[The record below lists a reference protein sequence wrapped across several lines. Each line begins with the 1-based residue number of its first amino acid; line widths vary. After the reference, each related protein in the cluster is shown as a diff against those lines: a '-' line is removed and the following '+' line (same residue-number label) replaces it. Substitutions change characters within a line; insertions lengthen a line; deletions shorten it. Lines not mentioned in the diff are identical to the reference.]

1 MTDARLTPSRGD
13 LIAHALHG
21 DHPALRPVHPQT
33 CRVIAPSLPLRRAP
47 DGAAAYE
54 TELLY
59 GEAFDVYALEGGFAW
74 GQAKRDGYV
83 GYFPAAGLVA
93 AGDAPTHRVSA
104 LRSFVYPAPS
114 IKSTPLMAMPYNAL
128 VRLLPDEPGDAQ
140 DRFTRFEAGFVYTAH
155 LTPLHQPAQDPV
167 AEAERFIGIPYL
179 WGGKSSFGL
188 DCSGLVENACFA
200 CSIPALRDSDMQE
213 HALGT
218 QKPIPPNGAAY
229 ARGDLLFWPG
239 HVAIAQGDGRMI
251 HANAHH
257 MMVASEPIDDAI
269 TRIAAKGTQL
279 RTVRSLPVP

>member
-1 MTDARLTPSRGD
+1 MTDARLTPVRGD
-13 LIAHALHG
+13 IVAHALHG

-33 CRVIAPSLPLRRAP
+33 CRVMAPSLPLRRAP

-83 GYFPAAGLVA
+83 GYLPAIGLRA
-93 AGDAPTHRVSA
+93 AMDAPTHRVSA
-104 LRSFVYPAPS
+104 LRSFIYAMPS
-114 IKSTPLMAMPYNAL
+114 IKTTPLMALPCNAL
-128 VRLLPDEPGDAQ
+128 VRPLPDEPGDAPHG
-140 DRFTRFEAGFVYTAH
+140 FTRVEAGFVYTAH
-155 LTPLHQPAQDPV
+155 FTALSQPAQDPV

-200 CSIPALRDSDMQE
+200 CAIPALRDSNMQE
-213 HALGT
+213 KSLGLE
-218 QKPIPPNGAAY
+218 KPIPPYGAAY

-269 TRIAAKGTQL
+269 ARIAGKGTML
-279 RTVRSLPVP
+279 RTVRTLPVP